1 LRRSRKCFV
10 LAVPIL
16 LAAIAGLR
24 TRQVSAQSAPAL
36 VITSISVCSATGN
49 GGAGSCPAGSFD
61 THQLVLNSSGASI
74 NSSSF
79 GFGAAPDEHSTVF
92 APGTLGSNQDY
103 LFFLASAETGHASIG
118 VGVLSGGSGPNTSG
132 QWVLDLPKADG
143 YGSYSGGFGQVFNPS
158 SKGDS
163 CPVVADGN
171 PAHQD
176 QTFDMHYAAPGSIVK
191 DPTAAPGALL
201 MVYEGTN
208 ACIGNA
214 GGPVLSNTD
223 DYISLAIATS
233 LDYGKSWPAY
243 RGTPTFSFV
252 PLPGVNQ
259 TQAPNAPMGARGA
272 NVCMG
277 NDCAATPPAAYGRYP
292 VVTGTTSLATFMAAA
307 QPLTA
312 KYGEQEISGFVD
324 DVAAG
329 STTYLYANSGNVRV
343 ARAALNGGTA
353 PLTFQKWNGQAFASP
368 GLGGAETSV
377 LPAGP
382 FPACEAP
389 AQNQYGS
396 SISYVEDTQQYL
408 LTFLCVS
415 PGDPALGPGSG
426 TGEGAAWFYS
436 TSYNL
441 SDQTQWSTP
450 QEITGSWSAFD
461 NSGGCP
467 DYKGY
472 YPSFMSLGKSPG
484 HLSLTGYVFY
494 LWGCQGAGTPA
505 PGRQFSARA
514 FTITTGSP
522 GPALTSGSV
531 ANGATYVAGGLV
543 PGSWAQVKG
552 ANLAATTRI
561 WNTADFAGLGN
572 NLPTALSGTSVKV
585 NGLPAALYFISSSQV
600 NFQVPAGI
608 SGTASVQVFNNG
620 AASNTV
626 SAAAAANAPGIVPI
640 IANGVN
646 YAGGVFLDGK
656 YVGDPAIGAS
666 FRAAKPGDKIQL
678 YATGLAPSPAGV
690 IVSFQ
695 AVSGVTV
702 TLGNVTV
709 PADAAG
715 LVGPGEFQVNF
726 TVPQQFATEPAGNY
740 PITIA
745 ISGVSSPSVINSNPP
760 GPVVIPVQH

>member
-1 LRRSRKCFV
+1 MIV
-10 LAVPIL
+10 LMAGG
-16 LAAIAGLR
+16 AGLVWR
-24 TRQVSAQSAPAL
+24 TGAVHAQTGSPPP
-36 VITSISVCSATGN
+36 ITSISVCSATGN
-49 GGAGSCPAGSFD
+49 GGPGSCPSGTFD
-61 THQLVLNSSGASI
+61 THQLVLNSSGSSI

-79 GFGAAPDEHSTVF
+79 GFGVAPDEHSSVF

-118 VGVLSGGSGPNTSG
+118 VGVLSGGSGPNNNG
-132 QWVLDLPKADG
+132 QWVLDLPRTDG

-158 SKGDS
+158 SKGDN

-191 DPTAAPGALL
+191 DPTAAPGSLL

-214 GGPVLSNTD
+214 GGTILSNSD
-223 DYISLAIATS
+223 DYISLGIATS
-233 LDYGKSWPAY
+233 LDYGKNWPTY
-243 RGTPTFSFV
+243 RGTPTFNFV
-252 PLPGVNQ
+252 QMPSVNQ
-259 TQAPNAPMGARGA
+259 TQAPNAPMGAVGK
-272 NVCMG
+272 NVCIG
-277 NDCAATPPAAYGRYP
+277 NDCTTTPPATYGRYA
-292 VVTGTTSLATFMAAA
+292 VVTGPTSLASLMAAA
-307 QPLTA
+307 QPLTS

-324 DVAAG
+324 DIG
-329 STTYLYANSGNVRV
+329 GNPTPFLYANFGNVRI
-343 ARAALNGGTA
+343 ARAQLNGGTA

-368 GLGGAETSV
+368 GIGGAEVSV
-377 LPAGP
+377 VPSGS
-382 FPACEAP
+382 FENCEAP

-408 LTFLCVS
+408 LTFVCIS
-415 PGDPALGPGSG
+415 PGDPALGLHAGAAQ
-426 TGEGAAWFYS
+426 GAAWFYS

-450 QEITGSWSAFD
+450 SEIIGSWSQFD
-461 NSGGCP
+461 TSGGCP
-467 DYKGY
+467 DYKGF
-472 YPSFMSLGKSPG
+472 YPTFMSLGKSVS

-494 LWGCQGAGTPA
+494 LWGCQGSGTPA

-531 ANGATYVAGGLV
+531 ANGTTYIAGGLV

-552 ANLAATTRI
+552 SNLATVNRI
-561 WNTADFAGLGN
+561 WNAADFAGLGN
-572 NLPTALSGTSVKV
+572 SLPTSLGGTSVKV
-585 NGLPAALYFISSSQV
+585 NGQAAAVYFVSSGQV
-600 NFQVPAGI
+600 NFQVPAGV

-620 AASNTV
+620 AASNT
-626 SAAAAANAPGIVPI
+626 AAGAVVNNAPGVVPI
-640 IANGVN
+640 PVNGVN

-656 YVGDPAIGAS
+656 YVGSPSVGAS
-666 FRAAKPGDKIQL
+666 FRNAKPGDTIQL
-678 YATGLAPSPAGV
+678 YATGLVPSPAGV
-690 IVSFQ
+690 AVTFQ

-702 TLGNVTV
+702 TLGTITV

-715 LVGPGEFQVNF
+715 LVGPGEFQINF
-726 TVPQQFATEPAGNY
+726 TVPRQFANLPAGNY
-740 PITIA
+740 PLTIA
-745 ISGVSSPSVINSNPP
+745 VNGVSSPANINSNPP
-760 GPVVIPVQH
+760 GPLVIPIEQ